1 MPNPV
6 NDLEGAREE
15 IRRAL
20 RHDLRGPL
28 AVVLGRCE
36 LLLTGVFGPLQDEHE
51 RNIVI
56 VKRNAER
63 LLSSID
69 QLSERVDKHL
79 E

>member
-1 MPNPV
+1 MSNPM
-6 NDLEGAREE
+6 DDFEGAREE

-36 LLLTGVFGPLQDEHE
+36 LLLSGAFGPLQDEHQ
-51 RNIVI
+51 RNIMI
-56 VKRNAER
+56 VQRNAER

-69 QLSERVDKHL
+69 QLAERVDRHI